1 MSDKE
6 SLNLRVEEGLKDEVS
21 KIAEDLEGDTRPS
34 DLSSTAQKLISVGI
48 GAERAGVQKK
58 VVGPLEILP
67 RPFAT
72 AEFGGEKLAMA
83 TQLTSEQVD
92 DLQDV
97 FETKK
102 HTAAREALRLAV
114 VMIQAGNLDIEGPLG
129 IFRPFAEMKID
140 ENVEGER
147 ATEALE
153 EIREARDA

>member
-1 MSDKE
+1 
-6 SLNLRVEEGLKDEVS
+6 
-21 KIAEDLEGDTRPS
+21 
-34 DLSSTAQKLISVGI
+34 
-48 GAERAGVQKK
+48 
-58 VVGPLEILP
+58 
-67 RPFAT
+67 
-72 AEFGGEKLAMA
+72 MA

-114 VMIQAGNLDIEGPLG
+114 VMIQAGNLGNLDIEGPLG
-129 IFRPFAEMKID
+129 IFRPFAEMKIE